1 MSLDLEDLK
10 RKREATLQN
19 QPIPEGE
26 GDAARGFK
34 DVLRSA
40 LGQGLALGFGDEIE
54 AFVTSKLTGEEYKDV
69 VKGIRKDIETFKKE
83 SPILAGATELAGGLI
98 TGGAG
103 LGKTALTTAAR
114 SAGLGAGYGAGIAEG
129 DLEERAKSAAVSG
142 AISGALGGAASKFLP
157 KLTPEAQ
164 ALQREGVELTP
175 GQALSGPVGGVLRRT
190 EETASSL
197 PALGTGQALQRSTES
212 FNKAVFNRTLKKI
225 DDEMPKN
232 ISIEDAPKV
241 FTDKIIDKLN
251 QTAQKLEVKN
261 INKLQNEIDD
271 FLLDQPI
278 TKSEVKNIKER
289 LGKFFVKAK
298 NGKLSGPEVQ
308 KMDSFLNRQTI
319 RFSTSTDALQR
330 EMGDIYS
337 GIYNKFSNYLINNN
351 PKQLVK
357 NYQNAKSAYG
367 DFLVISKAGTRGAG
381 DTLFTPRQLLAQS
394 RGYDPTSAKRKT
406 FVGEGRLQD
415 IGRLGERVLGREI
428 PESGTIPRALTSAA
442 LLGGGAVVDPVSAGI
457 GAGILGAYQTP
468 GTQRALLELL
478 RGTSAVTQRGI
489 PMGVGATQAPR
500 D

>member
-1 MSLDLEDLK
+1 M
-10 RKREATLQN
+10 
-19 QPIPEGE
+19 
-26 GDAARGFK
+26 
-34 DVLRSA
+34 
-40 LGQGLALGFGDEIE
+40 
-54 AFVTSKLTGEEYKDV
+54 
-69 VKGIRKDIETFKKE
+69 
-83 SPILAGATELAGGLI
+83 AGGLI

-197 PALGTGQALQRSTES
+197 PALGTGTALQRSTET
-212 FNKAVFNRTLKKI
+212 FNRAVFNRTLKKI
-225 DDEMPKN
+225 NDELPKN
-232 ISIEDAPKV
+232 ISIEDAPKA
-241 FTDKIIDKLN
+241 FASKITGKLN
-251 QTAQKLEVKN
+251 QAAQKLEVKS

-271 FLLDQPI
+271 FLLDQPL
-278 TKSEVKNIKER
+278 TKSEIKNIKTR
-289 LGKFFVKAK
+289 LGKFFEKAK

-308 KMDSFLNRQTI
+308 KMDSFLNTQTR
-319 RFSTSTDALQR
+319 RFSSSTDALQR
-330 EMGDIYS
+330 ELGDVYS
-337 GIYNKFSNYLINNN
+337 GVYNKFSSYLVNNN
-351 PKQLVK
+351 PKRLVK
-357 NYQNAKSAYG
+357 DYQNAKSAYG
-367 DFLVISKAGTRGAG
+367 DLLVISKAATRGAG
-381 DTLFTPRQLLAQS
+381 DTVFTPRQLLAQS
-394 RGYDPTSAKRKT
+394 RGYDPTTAKRQT
-406 FVGEGRLQD
+406 FVGEGRMQD

-478 RGTSAVTQRGI
+478 RGTSAITQRGI

>member
-10 RKREATLQN
+10 RKREAALQN

-26 GDAARGFK
+26 GDTARGFK
-34 DVLRSA
+34 DILRSA

-54 AFVTSKLTGEEYKDV
+54 AFVTSKLTGEEYEDV
-69 VKGIRKDIETFKKE
+69 VKGIRKDIETFRKE
-83 SPILAGATELAGGLI
+83 SPILAGATELAGGLA
-98 TGGAG
+98 TGFAG
-103 LGKTALTTAAR
+103 VGRTALGTAGR
-114 SAGLGAGYGAGIAEG
+114 SAGLGAGYGAGLAEG
-129 DLEERAKSAAVSG
+129 GIEERAKSAATTG
-142 AISGALGGAASKFLP
+142 AISGVLGGVASKLLP

-175 GQALSGPVGGVLRRT
+175 GQALSGPVGGTLRRV

-212 FNKAVFNRTLKKI
+212 FNKAVFNRSLKKI
-225 DDEMPKN
+225 GQELPKDLP
-232 ISIEDAPKV
+232 IEDVPKI
-241 FTDKIIDKLN
+241 FANKITSSLN
-251 QTAQKLEVKN
+251 QAAQKLEVKS

-271 FLLDQPI
+271 FLLDQPL
-278 TKSEVKNIKER
+278 TKSEVKNIKTR
-289 LGKFFVKAK
+289 LSKFFEKAK

-308 KMDSFLNRQTI
+308 KMDSFLNTQTR
-319 RFSTSTDALQR
+319 RFSSSTDALQR
-330 EMGDIYS
+330 ELGDVYS
-337 GIYNKFSNYLINNN
+337 GIYNKFSSYLINNN

-367 DFLVISKAGTRGAG
+367 DLLVISKAATRGAG
-381 DTLFTPRQLLAQS
+381 DTTFTARQLLAQS
-394 RGYDPTSAKRKT
+394 RGYDPTTGKRKT

-442 LLGGGAVVDPVSAGI
+442 LLGGGAVVDPMSAGI
-457 GAGILGAYQTP
+457 GAGLLGMYQTP
-468 GTQRALLELL
+468 QTQKALLDTIRLIEA
-478 RGTSAVTQRGI
+478 TTQRGI
-489 PMGVGATQAPR
+489 PYGIGQLQETG